1 VLAAVWQCWAQT
13 LTSLDEPAWRN
24 STRLEGWDVA
34 CLVAHHAMLVQGLG
48 GLALQRVDALPETNS
63 AADML
68 GRFNEP
74 AGIATTASSVVADMA
89 REHAASRSTA
99 QLVSV
104 FVETAPD
111 VLDAVRRAGPVVV
124 DYYGQGSLPL
134 SEAVSIVTMEAV
146 VHGLDLC
153 AAVGIG
159 GQSLPAEATRATVGL
174 LAAVAD
180 PVAFVEAATGRT
192 TRAVLPVIR

>member
-1 VLAAVWQCWAQT
+1 VVL
-13 LTSLDEPAWRN
+13 
-24 STRLEGWDVA
+24 
-34 CLVAHHAMLVQGLG
+34 
-48 GLALQRVDALPETNS
+48 
-63 AADML
+63 
-68 GRFNEP
+68 
-74 AGIATTASSVVADMA
+74 
-89 REHAASRSTA
+89 
-99 QLVSV
+99 
-104 FVETAPD
+104 
-111 VLDAVRRAGPVVV
+111 

-153 AAVGIG
+153 AAAGIG

-180 PVAFVEAATGRT
+180 PGVFIEAATGRR